1 MLHESTLRTFIF
13 YDLATG
19 DFFWRK
25 NHYRAKM
32 GQLAGFRRKDGYLL
46 ITINQQTY
54 RAHRLA
60 WLYVYG
66 EHPKGEIDHING
78 DPSDNRIVN
87 LRVATRSQNTANIRK
102 KCNSGN
108 KLKGVTPAR
117 DGVRYKAQIRINGKN
132 TYLGTYSNE
141 EEAHAAYMLAARAE
155 FGAFARAE

>member
-1 MLHESTLRTFIF
+1 MIHESTLRNFIY

-25 NHYRAKM
+25 NHYCAKM
-32 GQLAGFRRKDGYLL
+32 GQLAGHRRKDGYLI
-46 ITINQQTY
+46 ITINGRGY

-66 EHPKGEIDHING
+66 EDPKGEIDHVNG
-78 DPSDNRIVN
+78 DPTDNRIVN
-87 LRVATRSQNTANIRK
+87 LRIATRSQNVANTRK
-102 KCNSGN
+102 KNYSGN
-108 KLKGVTPAR
+108 KLKGVTPTR
-117 DGVRYKAQIRINGKN
+117 NGVKYKAQIRINGKN

-141 EEAHAAYMLAARAE
+141 EEAHAAYKAAAEKE